1 MRDELG
7 SYREELEQMKLT
19 GESKKALAA
28 RLSRRQRREQPR
40 RGLRLAGGLRQAAVI
55 DRKSVV

>member
-7 SYREELEQMKLT
+7 SYREELERMKLT

-28 RLSRRQRREQPR
+28 RLGRRQRREQPR
-40 RGLRLAGGLRQAAVI
+40 RGLRLAGGF
-55 DRKSVV
+55 